1 MEDIQSIAF
10 RWIGQQ
16 SLIAALVVAG
26 TGLMFNLY
34 GFRFG
39 RFLMGLT
46 AGAGGFVVGAIFGAV
61 GGMPVEAVGG
71 AFGLVFLAIGLWRYR
86 VGIFISSVFVGAASA
101 NLLVSRFTGLP
112 DSLAIATLMGGIAGG
127 CLQWVCLKSLPIM
140 ITCVEGGFI
149 MIVGFVGLA
158 YWFAPSLAATYV
170 NWSDSVPFMTPVM
183 MIMLYVLGYSVQANA
198 QQGDM
203 RAGGSKQSHI
213 ADLVQ

>member
-16 SLIAALVVAG
+16 STVAALVVAG
-26 TGLMFNLY
+26 MGALLNLQ

-46 AGAGGFVVGAIFGAV
+46 SAGGGFAIGAV
-61 GGMPVEAVGG
+61 LATIGGMPIEIVGG
-71 AFGLVFLAIGLWRYR
+71 VLAVAFFALGMWKYR
-86 VGIFISSVFVGAASA
+86 IGIFLSSVFVGAGLA

-112 DSLAIATLMGGIAGG
+112 DTLAFATLIGAVAGG

-140 ITCVEGGFI
+140 ITSVEGGFI

-170 NWSDSVPFMTPVM
+170 GWSDSIPFMTPVM
-183 MIMLYVLGYSVQANA
+183 MVMLYVLGYSVQANA

-203 RAGGSKQSHI
+203 RAGGSKQSHV
-213 ADLVQ
+213 AELV